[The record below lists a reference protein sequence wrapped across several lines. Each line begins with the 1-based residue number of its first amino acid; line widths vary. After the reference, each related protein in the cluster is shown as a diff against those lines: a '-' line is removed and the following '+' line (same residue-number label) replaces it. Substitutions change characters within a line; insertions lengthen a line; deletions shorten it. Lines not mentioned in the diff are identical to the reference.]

1 MYCVGT
7 QQYLLKFFNQK
18 LIKDNK
24 KKAETSRPSPIVVL
38 SKNHLARCKEN
49 TEKKILLF
57 LFLNL
62 FYVSIDY
69 CYGSNVDD
77 VLNAAL

>member
-24 KKAETSRPSPIVVL
+24 KRAETSRPSPIVVL

-49 TEKKILLF
+49 TEKKNPFIS
-57 LFLNL
+57 
-62 FYVSIDY
+62 VS
-69 CYGSNVDD
+69 
-77 VLNAAL
+77 